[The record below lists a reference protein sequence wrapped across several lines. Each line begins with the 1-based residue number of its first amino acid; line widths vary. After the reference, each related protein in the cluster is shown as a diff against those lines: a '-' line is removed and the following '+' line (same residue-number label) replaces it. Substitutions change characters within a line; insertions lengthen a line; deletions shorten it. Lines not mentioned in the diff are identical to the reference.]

1 MTIAV
6 PFNAAVQICRPSPL
20 HDFND
25 EVWNADGILQTT
37 NCYTYALNDP
47 RIGWGIPGQLNYAG
61 GVYVPKYDY
70 LTSHNLR
77 CGMMK
82 DGLVEITRA
91 EALSGEFHAVAL
103 RVAHRKGFH
112 VYRFGPDELW
122 HHKDGKDLPAAV
134 DADGMPVTDPENV
147 TSPWEEFGG
156 FFAVK
161 TAIPFVPQIYTP
173 TASL

>member
-1 MTIAV
+1 MTAMVIT
-6 PFNAAVQICRPSPL
+6 PTLPSQFSRAAWRHS
-20 HDFND
+20 D
-25 EVWNADGILQTT
+25 ILKIS
-37 NCYTYALNDP
+37 NCYAFALGDT
-47 RIGWGIPGQLNYAG
+47 RIGWGIPGQLDYAG
-61 GVYVPKYDY
+61 GVYVPEYDY

-77 CGMMK
+77 RGIMK
-82 DGLVEITRA
+82 DGLVEITRG